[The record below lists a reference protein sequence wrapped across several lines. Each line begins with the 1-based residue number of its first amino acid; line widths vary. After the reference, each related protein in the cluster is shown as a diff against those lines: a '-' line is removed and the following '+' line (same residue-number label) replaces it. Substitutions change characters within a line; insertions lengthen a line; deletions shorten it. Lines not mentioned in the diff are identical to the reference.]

1 MTNIIIP
8 IPTREAIAH
17 WLKDLFADVC
27 KTEEAD
33 MFWYTLVD
41 EKPELV
47 LGILGHY
54 ETKHPE
60 VKEDMDILRKAIRAV
75 TKDEQGAFEEV
86 AEGILRET
94 AGISAT

>member
-41 EKPELV
+41 EKPETV
-47 LGILGHY
+47 LGILNHY
-54 ETKHPE
+54 EEKHPE
-60 VKEDMDILRKAIRAV
+60 TREDIDMLRKAIQAV
-75 TKDEQGAFEEV
+75 TEDEQGAVEAAAV
-86 AEGILRET
+86 NLC
-94 AGISAT
+94 